1 MLSNL
6 RKAIPILEREG
17 KLIILILWITIRDR
31 FIHLL

>member
-17 KLIILILWITIRDR
+17 KLIILIPIRDR